1 MYSPKTHDSF
11 YMQFGF
17 RHPDW
22 KKEYSVKKKKK
33 NVRRKSSSNLSKLNE

>member
-1 MYSPKTHDSF
+1 MKMYNPKTRDSF

-22 KKEYSVKKKKK
+22 KKDYGVKKKKK
-33 NVRRKSSSNLSKLNE
+33 NDSNLAKLK

>member
-1 MYSPKTHDSF
+1 MKIHNPKTHDSF

-22 KKEYSVKKKKK
+22 KKKYKKKYIKK
-33 NVRRKSSSNLSKLNE
+33 ANE